1 MKLLR
6 KIFKVFFII
15 IGIIIFLAICLIG
28 KIDRTPLAEKEEYQE
43 MMAVLDTVKLP
54 ISTNDTILK
63 AGWGK
68 VNITPEFPVKLAGYG
83 PRGPHAAV
91 HDSLFSRTI
100 VFQNSQ
106 TKLAIV
112 SVDLIMFPPVVKK
125 KMLVEL
131 QILGYSPEM
140 VLFSATHTHNGF
152 GCWENSFGGQAILG
166 GFEDEVVAH
175 LVSKIVASIE
185 LAESNLKLVQTGF
198 FKVDGKKY
206 VANRL
211 DDENGKVDP
220 WIRNIV
226 IKKENGATALFT
238 TYAAHATVLNQ
249 KIWDLSRDYPGALVD
264 SLEKTNEIDFALFS
278 AGNVGS
284 HRLHGF
290 SGIDYD
296 KISKSAR
303 TLHKLIL
310 NGIATAE
317 YSNNASLAGKR
328 IDLILPPSQLRI
340 EQDYKIRDWA
350 FSGIMGELT
359 GDISICQVG
368 DHLIMGMPC
377 DFSGELLQNAQLDSL
392 AELKGKNLITTSF
405 NGEYI
410 GYITDDC
417 HYETV
422 AKEEVRA
429 MNWVG
434 PYMGNYFTDVIEKII
449 SKL

>member
-1 MKLLR
+1 MKFIG
-6 KIFKVFFII
+6 KIFKIFFII
-15 IGIIIFLAICLIG
+15 IGIIIFLALCLVG

-43 MMAVLDTVKLP
+43 MMEVLDTVNFPTP
-54 ISTNDTILK
+54 INDTILK

-68 VNITPEFPVKLAGYG
+68 VNITPNFPVKLAGYG
-83 PRGPHAAV
+83 PRGPHTNV
-91 HDSLFSRTI
+91 HDSLYSRAI
-100 VFQNSQ
+100 VFQNTH

-112 SVDLIMFPPVVKK
+112 SVDLIMFPPVVKEK
-125 KMLVEL
+125 LIREL
-131 QILGYSPEM
+131 DGFGYTPEM
-140 VLFSATHTHNGF
+140 ILFSATHTHNGF
-152 GCWENSFGGQAILG
+152 GCWENSLGGQLILG
-166 GFEDEVVAH
+166 GFEDQVVDH
-175 LVSKIVASIE
+175 MVSKVIASIK
-185 LAESNLKLVQTGF
+185 LAESNLERAETAF

-211 DDENGKVDP
+211 DGENGKVDP
-220 WIRNIV
+220 WIRNVAIR
-226 IKKENGATALFT
+226 KEGGATALFT
-238 TYAAHATVLNQ
+238 TFAAHATVLNQ

-264 SLEKTNEIDFALFS
+264 SLEKTRELDFALFS

-290 SGIDYD
+290 SGVDYD
-296 KISKSAR
+296 RIAKSAK
-303 TLHKLIL
+303 TLHHIIMKDI
-310 NGIATAE
+310 NKA
-317 YSNNASLAGKR
+317 SFSKNALLSGKR

-359 GDISICQVG
+359 GDISICQIG

-392 AELKGKNLITTSF
+392 AALKGKNLITTSF

-434 PYMGNYFTDVIEKII
+434 PYMGEYFANVVEKII